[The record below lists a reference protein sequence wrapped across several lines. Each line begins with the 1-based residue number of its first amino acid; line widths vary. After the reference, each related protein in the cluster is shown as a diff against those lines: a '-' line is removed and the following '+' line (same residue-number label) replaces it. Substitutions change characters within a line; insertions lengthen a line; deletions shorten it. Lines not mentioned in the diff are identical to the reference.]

1 MSKRTEYRAAEG
13 EYFHVYNRGVKKSDI
28 FDSRENYSFFL
39 TKLSTV
45 AIPSEL
51 EVICFCLMP
60 NHFHF
65 ILKQNAGEG
74 ISEFMKALCN
84 SYAKALNTQ
93 RRSSGHVFESKYKIK
108 LIDSED
114 YLIWL
119 SRYVHRNPKEA
130 GLVGRCLDWD
140 YSSFRDYVQK
150 KRYPFLSADVVLAQF
165 PSPECYRRYVENDG
179 EVAPRGAGEC
189 LIEE

>member
-1 MSKRTEYRAAEG
+1 
-13 EYFHVYNRGVKKSDI
+13 
-28 FDSRENYSFFL
+28 
-39 TKLSTV
+39 
-45 AIPSEL
+45 
-51 EVICFCLMP
+51 MP

-65 ILKQNAGEG
+65 ILKQNAREG
-74 ISEFMKALCN
+74 ISGFMKALCN
-84 SYAKALNTQ
+84 SYVKALNNQ

-130 GLVGRCLDWD
+130 GLVSGCLDWE
-140 YSSFRDYVQK
+140 YSSFRDYVQM
-150 KRYPFLSADVVLAQF
+150 KRYPFISADVVLSRF
-165 PSPECYRRYVENDG
+165 LSPEHYRKYVENDG
-179 EVAPRGAGEC
+179 EAAPRGAGEC